1 MSWPALQTWQLMFPQ
16 RLVPTITYS
25 ASGLVGETT
34 ERVIII
40 PFMLSRNAKGN
51 ASYILE
57 ETRGSFAS
65 RPPIQPKIRAIV
77 LFRNGRL
84 STPKLPRGVRI
95 GKHQ

>member
-1 MSWPALQTWQLMFPQ
+1 
-16 RLVPTITYS
+16 
-25 ASGLVGETT
+25 
-34 ERVIII
+34 
-40 PFMLSRNAKGN
+40 MLSRNAKGN

-84 STPKLPRGVRI
+84 STPKVPRGVHI
-95 GKHQ
+95 GKHQQNLRKTFHYGALLSILTGTKNATTPPRMNPDGR